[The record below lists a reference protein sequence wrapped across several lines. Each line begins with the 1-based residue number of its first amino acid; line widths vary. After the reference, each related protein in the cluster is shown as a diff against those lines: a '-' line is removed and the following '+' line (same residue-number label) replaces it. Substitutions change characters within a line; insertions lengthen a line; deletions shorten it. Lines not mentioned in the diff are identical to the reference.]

1 MNENER
7 TGWAWVERYNLED
20 MVSRAIDK
28 KFSRF
33 SEQQDNIMNNET
45 TQMETNDNMED
56 NFEFEVEVADEDLS
70 PEASEILRVIQESNE
85 PVGRANI
92 IARAGIPAH
101 KWTLAIQELK
111 DQDYVVQHGTRRG
124 AKYTVSKVSSI
135 NF

>member
-7 TGWAWVERYNLED
+7 TGWSWVERYNLED

-33 SEQQDNIMNNET
+33 SEQQDNTMNNEA

-56 NFEFEVEVADEDLS
+56 NFEFEVEVADGGLS
-70 PEASEILRVIQESNE
+70 PEASEILRVIQESSE

-92 IARAGIPAH
+92 VSRAGIPAH

-111 DQDYVVQHGTRRG
+111 EQDFVVQHGTRRG
-124 AKYTVSKVSSI
+124 AKYTVS
-135 NF
+135 

>member
-33 SEQQDNIMNNET
+33 SEQQDTIMNNEA

-56 NFEFEVEVADEDLS
+56 NFEFEVEVADGGLS

-92 IARAGIPAH
+92 LARANIEQTN
-101 KWTLAIQELK
+101 WTAAIQELK
-111 DQDYVVQHGTRRG
+111 EQDFIVQHGTRRG
-124 AKYTVSKVSSI
+124 AKYTVS
-135 NF
+135 